1 MNWKTLLYVVLVA
14 LAAVQEETSEDQS
27 GKKAISITYCHRNS
41 LDLQYE
47 TNINFKVFWSLSL
60 HCMIKSAQ

>member
-47 TNINFKVFWSLSL
+47 TNINFKAF
-60 HCMIKSAQ
+60 